1 MGETEVDESVTIDAP
16 AEVVWAVVSDPANY
30 PRFSPEA
37 SAVRRTKGSGPW
49 QVGDVFVGT
58 NKLWVR
64 WVTRCTIVRR
74 EEGTEFAFDVDFGP
88 LPVARW
94 SYEVQPAA
102 DGTTLL
108 TERWIDRRLGIRG
121 ALVKPAGMLVGRG
134 TNAAEHN
141 RAGMRTTLERIRADL
156 VG

>member
-1 MGETEVDESVTIDAP
+1 MSESEVSESVVVQAAGDA
-16 AEVVWAVVSDPANY
+16 VWAVVSDPTNY

-37 SAVRRTKGSGPW
+37 SSVHRKSGTGPW

-64 WVTRCTIVRR
+64 WATRCTVVTRN
-74 EEGTEFAFDVDFGP
+74 EGSEFAFDVDFGP

-94 SYEVQPAA
+94 SYELEPTD
-102 DGTTLL
+102 DGGTKL
-108 TERWIDRRLGIRG
+108 TERWIDRRDGVLG
-121 ALVKPAGMLVGRG
+121 ALVKPAGVVVGRG
-134 TNAAEHN
+134 TDAAAHN

-156 VG
+156 AA